1 MRSTVLAVCVTLGI
15 AACVRTPQ
23 PAAPAVNPMPAMADA
38 APTDPGALAA
48 GTITARD
55 MHARIGYLAS
65 DALKGRDTPS
75 QGLEAAAAYIAS
87 EFERMGLEPGGDAGT
102 FFQRYPFPVL
112 QLDTM
117 TAAFSV
123 QRGSQRTRLAYGRD
137 FIIARGT
144 PESVSAPL
152 HFLGIAD
159 SAMTAMPAG
168 VKDGI
173 VAVVMAGAPDRAWR
187 ARAGRVQRLA
197 QGADAKAL
205 VVLVDDAWTPEV
217 FATRNRV
224 FTAAQGALGG
234 LRNIPVYYVRQS
246 SARPFFRAAG
256 QDLATLSTPGGM
268 RDPVTL
274 SGATFALEG
283 KVKVLRDA
291 KPPNVIGI
299 LRGADPVLR
308 DSYVVLSAHM
318 DHVGVGTP
326 NASGDSIFNG
336 ADDDAS
342 GTSAVVEV
350 AEALASMT
358 TRPARS
364 VLFITVS
371 GEEKGLLGSEY
382 FAEHPTVPIDK
393 MVANIN
399 LDMIS
404 RNSPDSIVVIGQQ
417 YSSLGPLLQDVGA
430 RHPELRLTLSQDIW
444 PEERFFFRSDHY
456 NFAKKDI
463 PAIFFFNGVHADYH
477 QASDEISK
485 TDADKAA
492 RVAQL
497 AFHMTWAIANGRTAP
512 QWSPQGLAEVRALMR

>member
-1 MRSTVLAVCVTLGI
+1 MRFTVLAVCSTLGI

-23 PAAPAVNPMPAMADA
+23 PAAPAVNPTPAMVLATPADPSA
-38 APTDPGALAA
+38 MGAH
-48 GTITARD
+48 TITERD
-55 MHARIGYLAS
+55 MRARIGYLAS

-75 QGLEAAAAYIAS
+75 QGLETAAAYIAS

-117 TAAFSV
+117 AAAFSV

-144 PESVSAPL
+144 PESVSASL
-152 HFLGIAD
+152 HFVGVADSSMKSFPEGVNDGIA
-159 SAMTAMPAG
+159 
-168 VKDGI
+168 
-173 VAVVMAGAPDRAWR
+173 AVSMSGAPDRAWR
-187 ARAGRVQRLA
+187 ASASRMQRLA
-197 QGADAKAL
+197 QGAGAKAL
-205 VVLVDDAWTPEV
+205 VILVDDAWTPAV
-217 FATRNRV
+217 FATRNRA
-224 FTAAQGALGG
+224 FTTAQGALGG
-234 LRNIPVYYVRQS
+234 LRNIPVYYVRQT
-246 SARPFFRAAG
+246 SARPLFRSAG
-256 QDLATLSTPGGM
+256 QDLAALSASGGV
-268 RDPVTL
+268 REPVTL
-274 SGATFALEG
+274 SGSTFALEG
-283 KVKVLRDA
+283 KVKVIRDA
-291 KPPNVIGI
+291 NPPNVIGI
-299 LRGADPVLR
+299 LRGSDPALR
-308 DSYVVLSAHM
+308 DTYVVLSAHM
-318 DHVGVGTP
+318 DHVGVRMP
-326 NASGDSIFNG
+326 NASGDSVFNG

-358 TRPARS
+358 ARPARS

-382 FAEHPTVPIDK
+382 FADHPTVPIDK

-399 LDMIS
+399 MDMIG
-404 RNSPDSIVVIGQQ
+404 RNAPDSIVVIGQQ
-417 YSSLGPLLQDVGA
+417 YSSLGPLLQEVGA

-477 QASDEISK
+477 QPSDEISK
-485 TDADKAA
+485 INADKAA